1 MKRVLLKL
9 SGEALMCKDTNLSIK
24 QEMLEHFA
32 TEVKDAH
39 SMGVQ
44 IALVVGAGNI
54 IRGKTFAGSNQE
66 TRIQGDYM
74 GMLATIINSMA
85 LRSKMQDLG
94 LDVRLQSALSMDQVA
109 QLYIRDKALSGL
121 EEGKILIFAGGTG
134 NPYFTTDTAAA
145 LRASEINADALL
157 KGTNVDGV
165 YDKDPNLH
173 KDSKLIEQASFLD
186 VISQELQVMD
196 ATAIAMCKEQNI
208 PIRVFDIHK
217 RGNLRKVLEGEQLG
231 TTISGAAPA

>member
-24 QEMLEHFA
+24 QEMLDHFA

-54 IRGKTFAGSNQE
+54 IRGKTFAGANEE
-66 TRIQGDYM
+66 TRIEGDYM

-85 LRSKMQDLG
+85 LRSKMQSHG

-134 NPYFTTDTAAA
+134 NPFFTTDTAAA

-165 YDKDPNLH
+165 YDKDPNEH
-173 KDSKLIEQASFLD
+173 ADSKLIKEASFLD
-186 VISQELQVMD
+186 VINKELQVMD
-196 ATAIAMCKEQNI
+196 ATAITMCKDQNI
-208 PIRVFDIHK
+208 PIRVFNIHEP
-217 RGNLRKVLEGEQLG
+217 GNLRKVLAGEQLG
-231 TTISGAAPA
+231 TTISAAGAS

>member
-9 SGEALMCKDTNLSIK
+9 SGEALMCKDTGLSIK
-24 QEMLEHFA
+24 QEMLDHFA
-32 TEVKDAH
+32 AEVKDAH

-54 IRGKTFAGSNQE
+54 IRGKTFAGANEE
-66 TRIQGDYM
+66 TRIEGDYM

-85 LRSKMQDLG
+85 LRSKMQSHG

-134 NPYFTTDTAAA
+134 NPFFTTDTAAA

-165 YDKDPNLH
+165 YDKDPNQH
-173 KDSKLIEQASFLD
+173 VDSTLIKHASFLD

-196 ATAIAMCKEQNI
+196 ATAITMCKDQNI
-208 PIRVFDIHK
+208 PIRVFNIHEP
-217 RGNLRKVLEGEQLG
+217 GNLRKVLAGERLG
-231 TTISGAAPA
+231 TTISAAGA